1 MAPSTPCVL
10 PRGERASLGSDPTP
24 GWLAGGTQHSSTDG
38 EGRGCRAPLPRDL
51 SGPQSPR
58 AVLRLAGPLRAGTA
72 VGSVSRSPTSLL
84 TAPGTPHTPQGPR
97 AESSCGSGP
106 RTDQVTVQ
114 PGSDPSWKAAL
125 QGWEHPWGGAARF
138 WGVHGQQRK
147 QAQGWPGP
155 SSSQPQSQ
163 PAPTRRRQRW
173 TGRRGQCSPA
183 GRLSDHRVRRAREA
197 ARTAARRGGARTCCQ
212 AQPCQ
217 APEARLLTALRQPPL
232 GHFSQL

>member
-1 MAPSTPCVL
+1 MQSPAPTGPVR
-10 PRGERASLGSDPTP
+10 PPIATGSAE
-24 GWLAGGTQHSSTDG
+24 AGGASQSWDC
-38 EGRGCRAPLPRDL
+38 RGVCVP
-51 SGPQSPR
+51 
-58 AVLRLAGPLRAGTA
+58 
-72 VGSVSRSPTSLL
+72 SPTSLL

-125 QGWEHPWGGAARF
+125 QGWEHPHPWGGAARF

-173 TGRRGQCSPA
+173 NGRRGQCSPA